1 MQDMRK
7 QGSLNRH
14 EQSSYELIETGRK
27 KIRFLQWNDT
37 SGVKPTRADLM
48 FKSSRSKTWTPCFCL
63 CAFIWLK
70 ISDFILFVF
79 VWGDLFCLGVFSG
92 YIGI

>member
-48 FKSSRSKTWTPCFCL
+48 FKSSRSTNNGL
-63 CAFIWLK
+63 H
-70 ISDFILFVF
+70 VF
-79 VWGDLFCLGVFSG
+79 VYVLLFG
-92 YIGI
+92 